1 MNLKLESNKHHSMK
15 KIILY
20 PIIITSL
27 VTYFLLTLSVLP
39 PNFLEKPNLA
49 PQATL
54 DVKLEKS
61 QINLGES
68 FEIKI
73 TSNNIGDPADI
84 QIVSIAFPNLQKI
97 DDTAQI
103 TEYDFTQ
110 SPHYILIGDE
120 VGSDYS
126 AGFKTVPAKYL
137 SLEAYSRPIKNGDQ
151 YHIGLKITPKLP
163 GQFDLY
169 VKSIILP
176 HYTELAHY
184 PQSGNLDYQNEYVK
198 VFSVEVSNP

>member
-1 MNLKLESNKHHSMK
+1 MNLKLESNKHHLMK

-20 PIIITSL
+20 PIIIVSL

-39 PNFLEKPNLA
+39 PNFLEKPNLI
-49 PQATL
+49 PQAIL

-68 FEIKI
+68 FEIKL

-97 DDTAQI
+97 DDTVQI
-103 TEYDFTQ
+103 IEYDFTQ

-126 AGFKTVPAKYL
+126 AGFKTMPAKYP
-137 SLEAYSRPIKNGDQ
+137 SIEAYSRPIKNGDQ
-151 YHIGLKITPKLP
+151 YHVGLKITPKIP
-163 GQFDLY
+163 GRFDLY

-198 VFSVEVSNP
+198 AFSVDVSNP